1 MKKPDYIAL
10 SRFNYDLPEEK
21 IASYPLEKRDS
32 SKLLVYKDGGM
43 GEGLFY
49 DLGLFL
55 KSGTQLVFN
64 NSKVIHARLKF
75 NKATGA
81 RIEIFCLEP
90 AVPFDYQLNFAS
102 QHSVEWK
109 CIVGNSKKWKNEILE
124 LINKTGEYKIQ
135 ARRIGKEKNEELI
148 KFSWEPQNLS
158 FSEII
163 EIFGSTPIPPYLGR
177 EAKESDSLTYQTVYS
192 KHEGSVAAPTA
203 GLHFTDVLL
212 ERLKKSNIPIS
223 QITLHVGAGTFTPVK
238 VDNGMEH
245 EMHVE
250 RFHIPKKELKKL
262 IRHAD
267 HITPVGTTS
276 CRTLESLYWMGV
288 KLKTGF
294 HPEECNFL
302 EQFEAYDL
310 DQGISRKEALREI
323 YNYLEKAYREI
334 FLGSTGI
341 MITPGYRFRMTDA
354 LITNFHQPG
363 STLLMLIAALVGEK
377 WRDIYNYALEND
389 FRFLSYGDSSLLF
402 PE

>member
-10 SRFNYDLPEEK
+10 SRFNYELPDEK
-21 IASYPLEKRDS
+21 IATYPLELRDRS
-32 SKLLVYKDGGM
+32 RLLVYKNGGIE
-43 GEGLFY
+43 EGRFY
-49 DLGLFL
+49 DLGSFL

-75 NKATGA
+75 KKATGA

-90 AVPFDYQLNFAS
+90 SVPFDYHLNFAS

-109 CIVGNSKKWKNEILE
+109 CIVGNSKKWKNEVLE
-124 LINKTGEYKIQ
+124 LTHRTGEFKIQ
-135 ARRIGKEKNEELI
+135 AQRIGKEKNEELI
-148 KFSWEPQNLS
+148 KFSWEPGDLS

-177 EAKESDSLTYQTVYS
+177 EAEESDSLTYQTVYS

-203 GLHFTDVLL
+203 GLHFTDELI
-212 ERLKKSNIPIS
+212 EILKNGNIPIS
-223 QITLHVGAGTFTPVK
+223 EITLHVGAGTFTPVK

-250 RFHIPKKELKKL
+250 RFHIRKEELKFL
-262 IRHAD
+262 IRRSD

-310 DQGISRKEALREI
+310 DQNIGRKEALMEI
-323 YNYLEKAYREI
+323 FDHLKKVNREI

-341 MITPGYRFRMTDA
+341 MITPGYKFQMTDA

-363 STLLMLIAALVGEK
+363 STLLMLIAALVGDK
-377 WRDIYNYALEND
+377 WRDIYNYALENN

>member
-10 SRFNYDLPEEK
+10 SRYHYELPDEK
-21 IASYPLEKRDS
+21 IATYPLEQRDRS
-32 SKLLVYKDGGM
+32 RLLVYKNGGIE
-43 GEGLFY
+43 EGSFY
-49 DLGLFL
+49 DLGSFL
-55 KSGTQLVFN
+55 RSGTHLVFN
-64 NSKVIHARLKF
+64 NSKVIHARLQFK
-75 NKATGA
+75 KATGA

-90 AVPFDYQLNFAS
+90 SVPFDYQLNFAS

-109 CIVGNSKKWKNEILE
+109 CIVGNSKKWKNEVLE
-124 LINKTGEYKIQ
+124 LTDRTGEYKIRAQ
-135 ARRIGKEKNEELI
+135 RIGKEKNEELI
-148 KFSWEPQNLS
+148 KFSWEPGDLS

-177 EAKESDSLTYQTVYS
+177 EAEESDSLTYQTVYS

-203 GLHFTDVLL
+203 GLHFTDDLL
-212 ERLKKSNIPIS
+212 DKLKKRNIPMS
-223 QITLHVGAGTFTPVK
+223 EITLHVGAGTFTPVK
-238 VDNGMEH
+238 VENGMEH

-250 RFHIPKKELKKL
+250 RFHIRKEELKIL
-262 IRHAD
+262 ISNSYHL
-267 HITPVGTTS
+267 TPIGTTS

-310 DQGISRKEALREI
+310 DQDIKRKEALKEI
-323 YNYLEKAYREI
+323 FNYLEKTNREI

-341 MITPGYRFRMTDA
+341 MITPGYKFRMTDA
-354 LITNFHQPG
+354 LITNFHQPR
-363 STLLMLIAALVGEK
+363 STLLMLIAALVGNK
-377 WRDIYNYALEND
+377 WRDIYNYALENN